1 MRTGAVLSSFS
12 SHILSVTRGLND
24 LVIALVVS
32 ASSSACCRMVA
43 NGGSDAWMNN
53 LHYYAWN
60 CLRLLSVGIM
70 LGVESIFLIHFR
82 TIFTVFYWRQK
93 NILQKKKKFIVEMH
107 LHMQQKL
114 QALVEN
120 RIPWHHWWE
129 ESCKRLPGCT
139 RWSTPGQRR
148 VRFPPS
154 PSSPNLS
161 SAGLSTIS
169 SDWQN

>member
-43 NGGSDAWMNN
+43 NGGGDACMRMNN
-53 LHYYAWN
+53 LHYYVWS
-60 CLRLLSVGIM
+60 CLRLLSGGIV
-70 LGVESIFLIHFR
+70 LGVVSIFLIHFR
-82 TIFTVFYWRQK
+82 DYLYCILPKTKIFY
-93 NILQKKKKFIVEMH
+93 KKKKFIVEMH

-120 RIPWHHWWE
+120 RIPWHHW
-129 ESCKRLPGCT
+129 
-139 RWSTPGQRR
+139 
-148 VRFPPS
+148 
-154 PSSPNLS
+154 
-161 SAGLSTIS
+161 
-169 SDWQN
+169 